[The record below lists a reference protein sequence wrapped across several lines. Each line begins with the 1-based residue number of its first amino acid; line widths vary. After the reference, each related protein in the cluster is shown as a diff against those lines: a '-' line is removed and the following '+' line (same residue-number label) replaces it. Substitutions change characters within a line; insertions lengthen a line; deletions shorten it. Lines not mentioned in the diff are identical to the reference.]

1 MLFCSFTVLY
11 DEIALS
17 IQRGHHNIED
27 EMVFRSNPTFIFHDS
42 RGFEAGG
49 VDELKKVK
57 NFVSER
63 SESKRLS
70 DQVHVIW

>member
-1 MLFCSFTVLY
+1 
-11 DEIALS
+11 
-17 IQRGHHNIED
+17 
-27 EMVFRSNPTFIFHDS
+27 MVFRSNPTFIFHDS

-57 NFVSER
+57 KFVSER